1 MLLPKQTL
9 FSLGSVSDKLVL
21 FKCSTHKSYFLLKVR
36 SLIDLFFKKSL
47 INLQILFIDFC

>member
-9 FSLGSVSDKLVL
+9 FSLGNVGDKPVL
-21 FKCSTHKSYFLLKVR
+21 FKCSTHKSYFLLKVK

-47 INLQILFIDFC
+47 INLQVLFLLK

>member
-9 FSLGSVSDKLVL
+9 FSLGSVGDKPVL
-21 FKCSTHKSYFLLKVR
+21 FKCSAHKSYLLLNFK

-47 INLQILFIDFC
+47 ISLQILFVKK